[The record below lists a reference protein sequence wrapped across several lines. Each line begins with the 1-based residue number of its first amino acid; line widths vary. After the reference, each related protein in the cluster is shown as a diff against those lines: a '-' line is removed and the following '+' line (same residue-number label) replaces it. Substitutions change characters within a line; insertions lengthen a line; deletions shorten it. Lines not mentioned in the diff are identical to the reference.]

1 LDLQH
6 RGVFATNV
14 DNLLQYTLNVEFKC
28 DDDEKKED
36 CRKIVVKIY
45 DHFQLALNQT
55 ENVKSILSDSL
66 EGVKESIRKDNKG
79 IEREYI
85 TILAIFS
92 TIVVAFVG
100 GVSFSKEVLQ
110 SMSNVS
116 IYRLLIVADGLGFVL
131 LNVIH
136 MMISLIFKINDK
148 ENMNFSIRNLNITL
162 GLIAVVIIGC
172 WVLNVHMIPSY
183 FSQGQY
189 WCK

>member
-1 LDLQH
+1 
-6 RGVFATNV
+6 
-14 DNLLQYTLNVEFKC
+14 
-28 DDDEKKED
+28 
-36 CRKIVVKIY
+36 
-45 DHFQLALNQT
+45 
-55 ENVKSILSDSL
+55 
-66 EGVKESIRKDNKG
+66 
-79 IEREYI
+79 
-85 TILAIFS
+85 
-92 TIVVAFVG
+92 
-100 GVSFSKEVLQ
+100 
-110 SMSNVS
+110 
-116 IYRLLIVADGLGFVL
+116 LGFVL